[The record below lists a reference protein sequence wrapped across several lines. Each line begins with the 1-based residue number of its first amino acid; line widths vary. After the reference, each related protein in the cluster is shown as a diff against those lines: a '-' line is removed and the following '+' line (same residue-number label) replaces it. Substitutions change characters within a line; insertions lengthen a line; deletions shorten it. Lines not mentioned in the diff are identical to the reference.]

1 MKTQSEILT
10 LDKIVYLIHSV
21 QTVEAPLR
29 AVVPCSGGE
38 LGHV

>member
-10 LDKIVYLIHSV
+10 LDKIVYLMHSV

>member
-1 MKTQSEILT
+1 MKTQLEILT
-10 LDKIVYLIHSV
+10 LDKIVYLMHSV